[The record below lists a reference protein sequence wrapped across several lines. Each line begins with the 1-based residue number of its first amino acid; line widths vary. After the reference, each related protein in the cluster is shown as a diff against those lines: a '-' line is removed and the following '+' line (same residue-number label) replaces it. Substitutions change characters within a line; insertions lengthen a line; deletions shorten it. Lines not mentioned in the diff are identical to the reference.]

1 MNRSVKVNSNTVKET
16 VAGIVFF
23 LAACFAVLSVAAIIG
38 YLLYAGVPA
47 FREIG
52 VFNFLF
58 GTLWNHGL
66 EDSDKW
72 DITQIYGILP
82 MCVGCGEYV
91 ETQTVIRCPA
101 CRRRINPSQE
111 EFNEQIEVT
120 YQWD

>member
-58 GTLWNHGL
+58 GTTWSPGYSGPAS
-66 EDSDKW
+66 EKF
-72 DITQIYGILP
+72 GILP
-82 MCVGCGEYV
+82 MIVGSTIATGGALLFGGTLGIAV
-91 ETQTVIRCPA
+91 A
-101 CRRRINPSQE
+101 
-111 EFNEQIEVT
+111 
-120 YQWD
+120 DL